1 MQRYW
6 WLTPLLRM
14 MLPPNRIQVKLRQ
27 GENTFG
33 AFIQFHK
40 GSIFGT
46 RRGGGTGTTYRLGY
60 HVLSLVTILVGY
72 NHTISEN

>member
-1 MQRYW
+1 MAHTAFKDDVATQQN
-6 WLTPLLRM
+6 TSKA
-14 MLPPNRIQVKLRQ
+14 QA

-33 AFIQFHK
+33 AFIQFYK

-72 NHTISEN
+72 IHTISEN